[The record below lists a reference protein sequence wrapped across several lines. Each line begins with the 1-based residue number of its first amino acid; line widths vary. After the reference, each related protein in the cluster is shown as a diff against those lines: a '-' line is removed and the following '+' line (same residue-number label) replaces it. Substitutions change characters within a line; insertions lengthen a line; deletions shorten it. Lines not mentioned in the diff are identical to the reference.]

1 MKDALHG
8 MKKTRCERMNEMHE
22 CARKVDCL
30 DYLIRNTQKQLQYG
44 EFQVEGIIQDLLIP
58 MTVGM

>member
-1 MKDALHG
+1 
-8 MKKTRCERMNEMHE
+8 MHE